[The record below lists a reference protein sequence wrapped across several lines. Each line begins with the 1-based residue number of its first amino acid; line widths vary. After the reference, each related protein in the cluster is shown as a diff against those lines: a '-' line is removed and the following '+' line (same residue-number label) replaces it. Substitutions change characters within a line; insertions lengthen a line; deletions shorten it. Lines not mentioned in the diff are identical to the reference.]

1 MTHVPSSPNERKPPA
16 FVGTQNLRPGE
27 CAGTPAPPA
36 PAAGSEQELQ
46 KVLGELLQAGLG
58 VRTKGNRYILP
69 GEADLISGRIL
80 MNRSGKS
87 RLNF

>member
-1 MTHVPSSPNERKPPA
+1 MRASLLRLLGQKTYVPANVPELLHHLR
-16 FVGTQNLRPGE
+16 LRPDRQ
-27 CAGTPAPPA
+27 
-36 PAAGSEQELQ
+36 QELR

-69 GEADLISGRIL
+69 GEVDLIPGRIL

>member
-1 MTHVPSSPNERKPPA
+1 MKESLLRLLGHKTYVPANVPELLHHLR
-16 FVGTQNLRPGE
+16 LRPDRL
-27 CAGTPAPPA
+27 
-36 PAAGSEQELQ
+36 QELQ
-46 KVLGELLQAGLG
+46 KVLG